1 MNFIGRGYISK
12 KTCKAIIKYFEDS
25 PLLQNPG
32 KLLYNSQTPEVREEI
47 KKSTDIYVDDT
58 TDFPVLEFYAE
69 IGKILEDYKEEFI
82 YSDLGQ
88 QPWSMSCWN
97 IQRYLP
103 GEGFY
108 KFHSEHMGLSD
119 RHLAFTVYLNDVEE
133 GGETEFYYQQEK
145 IRPEEGLVV
154 IFPVAWTHTHRGIVA
169 PKETK
174 YIATGWYVYR

>member
-1 MNFIGRGYISK
+1 
-12 KTCKAIIKYFEDS
+12 
-25 PLLQNPG
+25 
-32 KLLYNSQTPEVREEI
+32 
-47 KKSTDIYVDDT
+47 
-58 TDFPVLEFYAE
+58 
-69 IGKILEDYKEEFI
+69 
-82 YSDLGQ
+82 
-88 QPWSMSCWN
+88 MSRWN

-108 KFHSEHMGLSD
+108 KLHYEETGSTR
-119 RHLAFTVYLNDVEE
+119 RHLAFTVYLNDVKE

-154 IFPVAWTHTHRGIVA
+154 IFPVAWTHTHRGLVA